1 MEKVKKSYVLK
12 RVGWIVL
19 ALVILLIVVF
29 LIMSYVRLS
38 DKHIPADHFE
48 NKTYANPAA
57 NTELVFLGG
66 NVYLYVGS
74 ESLYFDNYDYKE
86 NIFKF
91 GEGEN
96 VYYFLV
102 IDTAVMYCDRLN
114 CYLYYAGE
122 NNENKG

>member
-1 MEKVKKSYVLK
+1 MEKVKKSYILK

-19 ALVILLIVVF
+19 VFVILLIVAF
-29 LIMSYVRLS
+29 LIASYVRLA
-38 DKHIPADHFE
+38 DKHISKDYFD
-48 NKTYANPAA
+48 NKTYANPGV
-57 NTELVFLGG
+57 NTELVFFDDV
-66 NVYLYVGS
+66 VYLYVG
-74 ESLYFDNYDYKE
+74 ETAYHFADFDYKE

-91 GEGEN
+91 GSGAN